1 MFIIQDIGILFNII
15 IIFLMFF
22 NTFIFQAGLVKLL
35 IHRFTGTIV
44 VTGIYFVLSVSF
56 HVWIQNL
63 RWWNMRMY
71 VWTDGLQALFV
82 FQRFAAVL
90 YYYFYKRTILCLGD
104 PRLYEDSEWL
114 RNEFFRNKGKPPP
127 VLSLPSLEV
136 LLLLN
141 SWYYAAYFVAEILLF
156 VYKSLLLP
164 YTPANLTLDLVMLFL
179 YLGVEVI
186 RIFFGSKGNLSQRK
200 VPFTISLVLLGPS
213 TIMAIYYMLLQTYV
227 LRLEVTINAILL
239 VFYVFELLLY
249 SVGLI
254 SFSRAIIID

>member
-1 MFIIQDIGILFNII
+1 M
-15 IIFLMFF
+15 
-22 NTFIFQAGLVKLL
+22 AG
-35 IHRFTGTIV
+35 
-44 VTGIYFVLSVSF
+44 
-56 HVWIQNL
+56 
-63 RWWNMRMY
+63 
-71 VWTDGLQALFV
+71 
-82 FQRFAAVL
+82 
-90 YYYFYKRTILCLGD
+90 
-104 PRLYEDSEWL
+104 
-114 RNEFFRNKGKPPP
+114 GKPPP

>member
-1 MFIIQDIGILFNII
+1 M
-15 IIFLMFF
+15 
-22 NTFIFQAGLVKLL
+22 A
-35 IHRFTGTIV
+35 R
-44 VTGIYFVLSVSF
+44 
-56 HVWIQNL
+56 
-63 RWWNMRMY
+63 
-71 VWTDGLQALFV
+71 
-82 FQRFAAVL
+82 
-90 YYYFYKRTILCLGD
+90 
-104 PRLYEDSEWL
+104 
-114 RNEFFRNKGKPPP
+114 GKPPP

-200 VPFTISLVLLGPS
+200 VPLTISLMLLGPS

-254 SFSRAIIID
+254 SFSRAIITD